1 METILC
7 GRQPCTFMVHLYIVI
22 FTLIASLVLAGP
34 VPSQEQ
40 NTRLWQPNLDG
51 SWANLCKYLP
61 QSLKSFCSR
70 DGVMQCP
77 TTYTPFGPANG
88 VVNSPF
94 VNRFVVKYAS
104 AQRWQPSTMATA
116 WQLPSEATN
125 ISTLPPMCP
134 QPYVSD
140 TTYSEDCLAMVLY
153 VPSSLTDTSSVP
165 TLVWIHGGS
174 FMVGSASNP
183 GLDGSALA
191 QATGSIVAVIQYRLG
206 ALGFISPNGETN
218 LGLKDVVNG
227 LQFLHN
233 VLPNFG
239 GDKSKITL
247 AGQSSGAN
255 MIRALLAVPSAQ
267 SLFQSAILHSD
278 PMDYGFLSVSDQQ
291 QLQDYFVSLLPC
303 QVSDAACLDAMSV
316 DEIVNNIG
324 LNQFFNASRI
334 VPAATQMEPMRVVN
348 DGSFITSTLD
358 SSSPFPTV
366 SKSILLSNVKDEA
379 GYTIYGEFPNPVS
392 QSEYQAIVNLSFG
405 ETRSQSLLSTQSYAV
420 QTPTASD
427 YRPQLEILGTD
438 SVFRCATWTFARN
451 WVSHG
456 GTAYVGMYT
465 VGASYPGNSQVPY
478 CTQPGVVCH
487 QDDIEVV
494 FGTVQNPT
502 AAQSALITEVQARY
516 KSFMYDG
523 DPNPSG
529 TSYSEWQAAG
539 TSAVN
544 AILLGSSGEAP
555 IGACT
560 PDFWGSSVQ
569 YDYQIFDI

>member
-1 METILC
+1 M
-7 GRQPCTFMVHLYIVI
+7 

-40 NTRLWQPNLDG
+40 NTRLFSPSFNG
-51 SWANLCKYLP
+51 FWANICSYLP
-61 QSLKSFCSR
+61 HSVKIFCAR
-70 DGVMQCP
+70 DGDTQCP
-77 TTYTPFGPANG
+77 TTPTPFGSANG
-88 VVNSPF
+88 VVNTPF
-94 VNRFVVKYAS
+94 VNRFVVRYAS
-104 AQRWQPSTMATA
+104 AQRWQPSTMATT
-116 WQLPSEATN
+116 WQLPDATN
-125 ISTLPPMCP
+125 TSTLPLMCP
-134 QPYVSD
+134 QPFVSD
-140 TTYSEDCLAMVLY
+140 STYSEDCLAMVLY
-153 VPSSLTDTSSVP
+153 IPSSLTDASLVP

-206 ALGFISPNGETN
+206 ALGFIAPNGETN

-233 VLPNFG
+233 VLPSFG

-267 SLFQSAILHSD
+267 SLFQSAILQSD
-278 PMDYGFLSVSDQQ
+278 PMDYGFLSVSNQQ

-303 QVSDAACLDAMSV
+303 QVSDTACLNALSV

-324 LNQFFNASRI
+324 LNQFFNASQI
-334 VPAATQMEPMRVVN
+334 VPAATQMDPMRVVR

-358 SSSPFPTV
+358 SSSPFPAV
-366 SKSILLSNVKDEA
+366 SKPILLSTVMDEA
-379 GYTIYGEFPNPVS
+379 GYTIYGNFPNPVP
-392 QSEYQAIVNLSFG
+392 QSEYQAIVNASFG
-405 ETRSQSLLSTQSYAV
+405 ETRSQVLMDTQPYAV
-420 QTPTASD
+420 QTSPTSD
-427 YRPQLEILGTD
+427 YRPQLEVLGTD

-478 CTQPGVVCH
+478 CTQPNVVCH
-487 QDDIEVV
+487 QDDIEIV

-502 AAQSALITEVQARY
+502 AAQSMLISEMQARY

-523 DPNPSG
+523 DPNPSDA
-529 TSYSEWQAAG
+529 SYSEWQAAG
-539 TSAVN
+539 ASAVN

-560 PDFWGSSVQ
+560 ADLWGSSIE
-569 YDYQIFDI
+569 YDYQLFDI

>member
-1 METILC
+1 
-7 GRQPCTFMVHLYIVI
+7 MVHLYIVI

-51 SWANLCKYLP
+51 VWVNLCEYLP
-61 QSLKSFCSR
+61 QSLKSF
-70 DGVMQCP
+70 
-77 TTYTPFGPANG
+77 F
-88 VVNSPF
+88 NSPF

-125 ISTLPPMCP
+125 ISMLPPMCP

-153 VPSSLTDTSSVP
+153 VPSSLTDTNSVP

-291 QLQDYFVSLLPC
+291 QLQDYFASLLPC
-303 QVSDAACLDAMSV
+303 QVSDAACLDALSV

-427 YRPQLEILGTD
+427 YRPQLEVLGTD

-539 TSAVN
+539 
-544 AILLGSSGEAP
+544 LPPSSNR
-555 IGACT
+555 CLCLQ
-560 PDFWGSSVQ
+560 DFWGSSVQ